1 MNIELEIA
9 EKNLFATSQV
19 IYTKEDLEMFFSWE
33 ARRKVVLKHDTSYW
47 MKHNDCKIAG
57 AVISDNSIIYPFM
70 IPPFND
76 RRLIWDFL
84 LHHMK
89 RKTDGK
95 FSIYGVF
102 HEDVQVL
109 ISFGLEITSSRRVML
124 RPTEL
129 LPPSVIEGFECRT
142 IVMENDELEI
152 GEAIT
157 KGYKNGIDA
166 KLFGNGSPKEN
177 GEDTERLINI
187 YNIQNYSVLLIDN
200 KTNKIA
206 GVCLAGISDKDTNGF
221 AEIGDVCVL
230 PNYRNRGLARYL
242 IEKTITRAF
251 KDTSAIKLCVTV
263 RNPAENLY
271 RKLNFMSGDIFTN
284 MSTR

>member
-1 MNIELEIA
+1 MSIELEIA
-9 EKNLFATSQV
+9 EKNLFTTSQV

-33 ARRKVVLKHDTSYW
+33 ARRKVVLKHDTCYW
-47 MKHNDCKIAG
+47 MKLNCYKIAG

-76 RRLIWDFL
+76 RRMMWDFL
-84 LHHMK
+84 LQHLR

-109 ISFGLEITSSRRVML
+109 LSFGLGITSSRRVML

-129 LPPSVIEGFECRT
+129 LPPSVIKGFECRT
-142 IVMENDELEI
+142 IVMENDKLEI

-157 KGYKNGIDA
+157 KGYKNGIDV
-166 KLFGNGSPKEN
+166 KIFGEGCVEDNS
-177 GEDTERLINI
+177 EDTARLFDI
-187 YNIQNYSVLLIDN
+187 YNIKNYSIKLID
-200 KTNKIA
+200 KLTGKIA
-206 GVCLAGISDKDTNGF
+206 GVCLSGISDRSHNCF
-221 AEIGDVCVL
+221 AEIGDICVL
-230 PNYRNRGLARYL
+230 PAYRNRGLARYL
-242 IEKTITRAF
+242 IERTITRAF

-263 RNPAENLY
+263 GNPAENLY
-271 RKLNFMSGDIFTN
+271 RKLNFMSGDIFSN
-284 MSTR
+284 MSS